1 MKKQSK
7 KPARP
12 LRNAPQKKKTAPSK
26 AAKRSPLKKTLA
38 KKASV
43 KKTSLKKTSRAVIS
57 KAARPVRP
65 ARSARSSQPKK
76 PALPPTYDHLKI
88 EPKWQKFWEKNPKL
102 SQAADND
109 PKRDKKFLLVE
120 FPYPSGAGLHAGHV
134 RSYTAL
140 DVIARKNR
148 MQGKNVL
155 YPIGWDAFGLPAEN
169 YAIKT
174 GVQPSIS
181 TAANIKNFKRQM
193 KSLAFSFDWSREVN
207 TTDPAYYKWTQWI
220 FLQFLKKGLAYR
232 DKISINWCPKDKI
245 GLANEEV
252 IAGCCERCGTKVEK
266 KEKEQWM
273 LAITKYADRLDKDL
287 DGVDYLER
295 IKIQQRNWIGRSEG
309 VNLKCKVEGSDIWL
323 EMYDSIPQTHAA
335 QTFIVMAPDHALVS
349 ELIKDVPNRDE
360 IAAFAAQ
367 MVKDREAEGYDSEKE
382 MKGIFTGRY
391 VEYPATNSKLPIWL
405 ASFVI
410 ADYGTGVVSCSA
422 HDERDFAFAKK
433 YDIPLK
439 AVLLP
444 PPNSPENIA
453 RAERV
458 RKFEEF
464 YREPDGILEEP
475 AQFKGRRWDEA
486 RDDIIRYL
494 VTNGWAAPATQYKL
508 RDWVFSRQRYWGE
521 PIPVVHCAK
530 CGIVPLPESALPLV
544 LPKVKRYEPTDNGE
558 SPLAAISSW
567 VNTKCP
573 SCKGAAKRET
583 DTMPNWAGSSWYYL
597 RYMDPKNKKAFADA
611 KKLKFWGQVDWYN
624 GGMEHT
630 TLHLL
635 YSRFWHKFL
644 FDQGLV
650 PFNEPYAKRTS
661 HGLIMADDG
670 TKMSKS
676 KGNVINPDDII
687 RTYGADTLRL
697 FEMFI
702 GPFEQAV
709 AWNSDGLVGPRR
721 FIERVFRL
729 TSKYSANPHVPA
741 MSAESRS
748 VLHKTIMKVSGDIE
762 SLTMNTAVSSLMI
775 LSNQLEKETVIPA
788 AEFDMF
794 LALLA
799 PFVPHVAEEM
809 NQIIS
814 ASAKGKKARKS
825 VFSIPWPKA
834 DPALIVEESATMV
847 VQINSKIRAT
857 FSVSAEDAK
866 NEALVVRQALELAA
880 IKEKLAG
887 LTVRK
892 TIFVP
897 GKLVNFVA
905 N

>member
-7 KPARP
+7 KPAQP

-38 KKASV
+38 KNAPV
-43 KKTSLKKTSRAVIS
+43 KNVSPKKTSRAVIS

-76 PALPPTYDHLKI
+76 PAVPPTYDHLKI

-148 MQGKNVL
+148 MQEKNVL

-287 DGVDYLER
+287 DDVEYLER
-295 IKIQQRNWIGRSEG
+295 IKIQQRNWIGKSEG
-309 VNLKCKVEGSDIWL
+309 AEIDFTIEGFDPKVALFDPKITVFTTRPDTLFGATYLVIAPEHAILQKIKSSVKNWETVDAYRKKVTGLDDEERVAANKPKTGIALEGVFAIHPITR
-323 EMYDSIPQTHAA
+323 EQIP
-335 QTFIVMAPDHALVS
+335 V
-349 ELIKDVPNRDE
+349 
-360 IAAFAAQ
+360 
-367 MVKDREAEGYDSEKE
+367 
-382 MKGIFTGRY
+382 
-391 VEYPATNSKLPIWL
+391 W
-405 ASFVI
+405 I
-410 ADYGTGVVSCSA
+410 ADYVLATYGTGAIMAVPG
-422 HDERDFAFAKK
+422 HDERDLAFAQKFNLPIKTVIDPEKNTLIESGEFTDMHFEVAKK
-433 YDIPLK
+433 LITK
-439 AVLLP
+439 A
-444 PPNSPENIA
+444 A
-453 RAERV
+453 
-458 RKFEEF
+458 
-464 YREPDGILEEP
+464 DG
-475 AQFKGRRWDEA
+475 RM
-486 RDDIIRYL
+486 
-494 VTNGWAAPATQYKL
+494 VTKYKL

-573 SCKGAAKRET
+573 SCKGVAKRET

-630 TLHLL
+630 TLYLL

-729 TSKYSANPHVPA
+729 TSKYSADPHAPA
-741 MSAESRS
+741 ISAESRS

-814 ASAKGKKARKS
+814 ASAKGKKARMS

-866 NEALVVRQALELAA
+866 NEILVVRQALELAA
-880 IKEKLAG
+880 IKEKLVG